1 MCGPERQAILAYLVL
16 FRCDANLVQDGITL
30 GNILRKKDKMFEKF
44 VSCRKSGLTLQDF
57 YELSIQMSIFCSHNI
72 DWSMFKKPNSDVLP
86 IESVIMPYTRE
97 EESWLQNQIR
107 IINEAYLSLPAGQD
121 MIEEFTMYSLGVPL
135 SKSLAA
141 SGMSMIY
148 ERVTRMCRSQP
159 EFNRLP
165 PKLQEPIL

>member
-1 MCGPERQAILAYLVL
+1 
-16 FRCDANLVQDGITL
+16 
-30 GNILRKKDKMFEKF
+30 
-44 VSCRKSGLTLQDF
+44 
-57 YELSIQMSIFCSHNI
+57 
-72 DWSMFKKPNSDVLP
+72 
-86 IESVIMPYTRE
+86 MPYTRE

-121 MIEEFTMYSLGVPL
+121 LIEEFTMYSLGVPL

-165 PKLQEPIL
+165 PKHQEPIL